1 MPSPGSLMLDLQ
13 GLVLTDEE
21 AELLCAP
28 EVGGVILFSRNFQ
41 SVGQLAA
48 LTRQIRER
56 RSDIILAVDHEG
68 GRVQRFREGFTRL
81 PPMAALGR
89 CFDVDPTEALRL
101 AAECGW
107 LLAAEL
113 RAFDIDISFA
123 PILDLDYGQSSVI
136 GDRSFHADPRVV
148 SQLATSLMA
157 GMHSAGMAATGKHF
171 PGHGYAE
178 ADSHVAVPIDDR
190 RLGDIR
196 RQDIQ
201 PFQTLISAG
210 LDAVMPAHVIYP
222 EIDSRPAGF
231 SRLWLQTILRE
242 ELGFDG
248 VIFSDDLSMAGAGV
262 VGGYEARAEAALSAG
277 CDMILVC
284 NAPAGAREVLRWL
297 HASTQRPSARLS
309 ALRAEPAQAGS
320 LAELQDSDRWRC
332 AREAVER
339 IRTLAEAS
347 SAVHGSNDIV

>member
-1 MPSPGSLMLDLQ
+1 MPVPGSLMLDLQ
-13 GLVLTDEE
+13 GLVLTDDE
-21 AELLCAP
+21 AKLLDAP

-41 SVGQLAA
+41 SVDQLAS
-48 LTRQIRER
+48 LTAQLRER
-56 RSDIILAVDHEG
+56 RPDIVLAVDHEG

-81 PPMAALGR
+81 PSMAALGR
-89 CFDVDPTEALRL
+89 CFDADPATALSL

-136 GDRSFHADPRVV
+136 GDRSFHANPRVV
-148 SQLATSLMA
+148 SQLATALMS

-178 ADSHVAVPIDDR
+178 ADSHIAVPTDER
-190 RLGDIR
+190 RLAEIR
-196 RQDIQ
+196 RQDMQ
-201 PFQTLISAG
+201 PFQVLISAG
-210 LDAVMPAHVIYP
+210 LDAIMPAHVIYP

-262 VGGYEARAEAALSAG
+262 VGGYEARAEAALLAG

-284 NAPAGAREVLRWL
+284 NAPESAREVVRWL
-297 HASTQRPSARLS
+297 HASAQRPSSRLS
-309 ALRAEPAQAGS
+309 ALRAEPAEANS
-320 LAELQDSDRWRC
+320 LAGLQDSDRWRC
-332 AREAVER
+332 ARDAVER
-339 IRTLAEAS
+339 IRVMADTAT
-347 SAVHGSNDIV
+347 AVHGSNDTA